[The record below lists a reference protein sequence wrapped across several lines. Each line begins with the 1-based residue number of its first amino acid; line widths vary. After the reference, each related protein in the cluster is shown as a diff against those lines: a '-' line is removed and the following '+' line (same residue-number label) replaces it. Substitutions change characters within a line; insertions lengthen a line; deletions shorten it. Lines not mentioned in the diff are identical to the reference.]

1 MTTSICV
8 SHKYVEDWHVFSS
21 DDLPGLYVASK
32 DARIA
37 FEDVATSIEKL
48 VLLNESLHI
57 KAAPEMSFKQFLEK
71 IEGAVVDDILVLE
84 DKRFII
90 REAAEAA

>member
-8 SHKYVEDWHVFSS
+8 SYKCADDWHVFSS

-32 DARIA
+32 VAKVA

-48 VLLNESLHI
+48 ILLNENIHI
-57 KAAPEMSFKQFLEK
+57 KAVPELSFKQFIEK
-71 IEGAVVDDILVLE
+71 IEGAEVDDILVLS

>member
-8 SHKYVEDWHVFSS
+8 SYKYAEDWHVFSS

-32 DARIA
+32 DARVA
-37 FEDVATSIEKL
+37 FQDVATSIEKL
-48 VLLNESLHI
+48 IFLNESVRI
-57 KAAPEMSFKQFLEK
+57 KAIPELSFKQFLEK
-71 IEGAVVDDILVLE
+71 IEGTEVDDILVLS

-90 REAAEAA
+90 QEAALA